1 MYFDFAYYWR
11 VLRHVWSLGGWPGR
25 PRMLFRLLVMVPL
38 GTVLH
43 ALCFTLD
50 YLVFPRLWRQQVR
63 QPVFIV
69 GHARS
74 GSTLIHRLLA
84 ADGESFSYFLYW
96 ETFFPSL
103 LQKKVIRA
111 LGWVDQHWLG
121 SPIRKRLAAWDE
133 KTFGGHRH
141 IHDMSLWNSEEDQ
154 FVMRAAFVTQQW
166 ALDVPMMDIIDL
178 FHVDQM
184 PEKKR
189 RRWLHH
195 YRECVK
201 RQLLLNG
208 GDRIHLSK
216 NPLMSGWV
224 ESLLTTFPDARI
236 AVVMRDPGQCI
247 PSVLKL
253 VELSWRG
260 KGWQRVDYET
270 SLRYLTEVSFDTFRH
285 PRAVLAHHPE
295 TPQVV
300 VDYRD
305 LIRQPRE
312 TVRQVYRAFDLPISP
327 AFDAYLL
334 AQEDKERS
342 HSTRFEY
349 SIEDYAV
356 SRERIE
362 AELADFYDQY
372 QWPREQSAGTDG
384 RPGPTAR
391 GDRQGGVRDDTAN

>member
-1 MYFDFAYYWR
+1 MYFDFEYYLR
-11 VLRHVWSLGGWPGR
+11 VLRHVWSLKKWPGR
-25 PRMLFRLLVMVPL
+25 RRMLFKLVVLLPAV
-38 GTVLH
+38 TVFH
-43 ALCFTLD
+43 AICFTLD
-50 YLVFPRLWRQQVR
+50 YLLFPRLWQQDVR

-84 ADGESFSYFLYW
+84 ADGDTFSYFLYW

-121 SPIRKRLAAWDE
+121 RLVKKRLLVWDE
-133 KTFGGHRH
+133 QKFGKHRH
-141 IHDMSLWNSEEDQ
+141 IHNMSLWNSEEDQ

-184 PEKKR
+184 PARKR
-189 RRWLHH
+189 RRWMHH

-208 GDRIHLSK
+208 GSRIHLSK

-224 ESLLTTFPDARI
+224 ESLISTFPDARI
-236 AVVMRDPGQCI
+236 AVVMRDPTQCI

-253 VELSWRG
+253 VEVSWRG
-260 KGWQRVDYET
+260 KGWRRKDYEA
-270 SLRYLTEVSFDTFRH
+270 SLRVLTGISFDTFRH
-285 PRAVLAHHPE
+285 PRAVLADHPA
-295 TPQVV
+295 TPQAVI
-300 VDYRD
+300 DYRE
-305 LIRQPRE
+305 LTAQPRH
-312 TVRQVYRAFDLPISP
+312 TVLKIYHAFNMTVSP
-327 AFDAYLL
+327 EFDAYLL
-334 AQEDKERS
+334 AQEERERS

-349 SIEDYAV
+349 SIDDYEL
-356 SRERIE
+356 SREQIE
-362 AELADFYDQY
+362 TELPGFFDDFD
-372 QWPREQSAGTDG
+372 WPTENIQ
-384 RPGPTAR
+384 
-391 GDRQGGVRDDTAN
+391 

>member
-1 MYFDFAYYWR
+1 MYIDLEYYCR
-11 VLRHVWSLGGWPGR
+11 VLRHVWTLKNWPGR
-25 PRMLFRLLVMVPL
+25 PRMLLRLLVVVPL
-38 GTVLH
+38 VTACH
-43 ALCFTLD
+43 ALCFALD
-50 YLVFPRLWRQQVR
+50 YLLFPRLWRQQVR
-63 QPVFIV
+63 QPVFIL

-84 ADGESFSYFLYW
+84 ADGETFSYFLYW

-111 LGWVDQHWLG
+111 LGCLDKKWLG
-121 SPIRKRLAAWDE
+121 SRVMRRLQSWDE
-133 KTFGGHRH
+133 RKFGKYRH
-141 IHDMSLWNSEEDQ
+141 IHNMSLWNSEEDQ

-224 ESLLTTFPDARI
+224 ESLIETFPDARI
-236 AVVMRDPGQCI
+236 AVVMRNPSECI

-253 VELSWRG
+253 VEVNWRG
-260 KGWQRVDYET
+260 KGWRREDYDPA
-270 SLRYLTEVSFDTFRH
+270 LRSLTEISFDTFHHPHDVLARH
-285 PRAVLAHHPE
+285 PQIAQIL
-295 TPQVV
+295 
-300 VDYRD
+300 VDYRK
-305 LIRQPRE
+305 LTTEPRA
-312 TVRQVYRAFDLPISP
+312 TVLAVYRAFDMHVLPT
-327 AFDAYLL
+327 FDAYLL
-334 AQEDKERS
+334 AQQEKERS
-342 HSTRFEY
+342 HSSPFAY
-349 SIEDYAV
+349 SIDDYEV
-356 SRERIE
+356 TQERIE
-362 AELADFYDQY
+362 TELADFFDEFA
-372 QWPREQSAGTDG
+372 WPRVMKSQDV
-384 RPGPTAR
+384 RPVVPQTR
-391 GDRQGGVRDDTAN
+391 SENMS

>member
-1 MYFDFAYYWR
+1 MYFDFEYYWR
-11 VLRHVWSLGGWPGR
+11 VLHHVWSLETWPGR
-25 PRMLFRLLVMVPL
+25 NRMLFRLLVLVPL
-38 GTVLH
+38 VSTFH
-43 ALCFTLD
+43 AICFMLD
-50 YLVFPRLWRQQVR
+50 YLLFPGLWRQQVVK
-63 QPVFIV
+63 PVFVV

-74 GSTLIHRLLA
+74 GSTLLHRLLA
-84 ADGESFSYFLYW
+84 ADGDTFSYFLYW

-111 LGWVDQHWLG
+111 LGWVDQHWFG
-121 SPIRKRLAAWDE
+121 GPIKRRLQAWDE
-133 KTFGGHRH
+133 RTFGKHRH
-141 IHDMSLWNSEEDQ
+141 IHNMSLWNSEEDQ

-189 RRWLHH
+189 RRWMHH

-208 GDRIHLSK
+208 GEGIHLSK

-224 ESLLTTFPDARI
+224 DSLISTFPDAQI
-236 AVVMRDPGQCI
+236 TVVMRDPTQCI

-260 KGWQRVDYET
+260 KGWRREDYDA
-270 SLRYLTEVSFDTFRH
+270 SLRALTDISFDTFRH
-285 PRAVLAHHPE
+285 PREVLARNPA

-300 VDYRD
+300 VDYRE
-305 LIRQPRE
+305 LTAQPRA
-312 TVRQVYRAFDLPISP
+312 TVLKVYQAFGMTVSA

-334 AQEDKERS
+334 AQEEKERS
-342 HSTRFEY
+342 HTTQFEY
-349 SIEDYAV
+349 SIDDYEL

-362 AELADFYDQY
+362 SELIDLFEDYG
-372 QWPREQSAGTDG
+372 WPRESAL
-384 RPGPTAR
+384 
-391 GDRQGGVRDDTAN
+391 